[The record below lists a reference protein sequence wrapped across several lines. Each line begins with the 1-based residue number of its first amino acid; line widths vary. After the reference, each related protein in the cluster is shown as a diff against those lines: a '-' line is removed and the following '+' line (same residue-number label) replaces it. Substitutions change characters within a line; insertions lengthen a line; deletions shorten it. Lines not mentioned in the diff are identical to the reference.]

1 MVNYVYMINKK
12 IMLEKLH
19 SLVSSAQ
26 GCTEIGVI
34 GYATASA
41 SKLMGNPKNS
51 SRYKKIEVEVSPF
64 IFKNVFRV
72 GVPNL
77 GQCGIKMIIST
88 AAAIA
93 KPERK
98 LEIFET
104 VSREEKRAGKELVED
119 DKVTVRIG
127 KNVNP
132 VYAKVTITG
141 TDGTIYEAVISH
153 YHDHIVY
160 VKKNNKYIVNNRI
173 KHFNEVGEGEIA
185 NLKNVTLKDIINF
198 VNSCKLS
205 DLKFLG
211 EISKANDKIAEYGL
225 KNVIKDSFTDNFIKL
240 ISKRPTLNE
249 KIILYTGSAID
260 ARMNGAPLQV
270 TTSSG
275 SGDHGLCCSIPQYQ
289 MHIHTKNEEIVYLRG
304 LALANMIIW
313 IVKKNIGNLSALC
326 GSVVAAVTGTLCGLA
341 YQRGMNIYKIND
353 LIDSA
358 LCSFALTICDGAKMS
373 CTHKVC
379 FALKSGL
386 LMLDMIDKGYYV
398 KPKDG
403 IITGN
408 AFGTIK
414 IFNKLSKDNINTL
427 NNSII
432 ESIFKI
438 DEQ

>member
-1 MVNYVYMINKK
+1 MINKK
-12 IMLEKLH
+12 VMLEKLR

-26 GCTEIGVI
+26 GCTEIGII

-41 SKLMGNPKNS
+41 SKLMNNPKDSNQ
-51 SRYKKIEVEVSPF
+51 YKKIEVEVSPF

-104 VSREEKRAGKELVED
+104 VTKEEKRIGKELIEN
-119 DKVTVRIG
+119 DKIFVKIG
-127 KNVNP
+127 KDVNP
-132 VYAKVTITG
+132 VYAKVTITAA
-141 TDGTIYEAVISH
+141 DGTIYETVISH

-160 VKKNNKYIVNNRI
+160 IKKDNKYVVNNGI

-185 NLKNVTLKDIINF
+185 SLRNVTLKDLINF
-198 VNSCKLS
+198 VNSCKIA

-225 KNVIKDSFTDNFIKL
+225 KNVIKDSFTDNYLKL
-240 ISKRPTLNE
+240 IGKKPTLNQ
-249 KIILYTGSAID
+249 KIILYTGAAID
-260 ARMNGAPLQV
+260 ARMNGAPLPV

-275 SGDHGLCCSIPQYQ
+275 SGDHGLVCSIPQYQ
-289 MHIHTKNEEIVYLRG
+289 MHAHTKNEEITYLRS
-304 LALANMIIW
+304 LALVNMLIW
-313 IVKKNIGNLSALC
+313 IVKKNIGSLSALC

-341 YQRGMNIYKIND
+341 YQKGMDIYKIND

-386 LMLDMIDKGYYV
+386 LMLDMIKKGYYV

-414 IFNKLSKDNINTL
+414 IFNKLSKDNIDTL
-427 NNSII
+427 NNSIV

>member
-1 MVNYVYMINKK
+1 MIDKK
-12 IMLEKLH
+12 IMLDKLH
-19 SLVSSAQ
+19 ALVSSAQ
-26 GCTEIGVI
+26 GCTEIGII

-41 SKLMGNPKNS
+41 SKLMNNPRDPNQ
-51 SRYKKIEVEVSPF
+51 YKKIEVEVSPF

-104 VSREEKRAGKELVED
+104 VTREEKRVGKNLIED
-119 DKVTVRIG
+119 DKIFVKIG

-132 VYAKVTITG
+132 VYAKVTITAM
-141 TDGTIYEAVISH
+141 DGTVYETVVSH

-160 VKKNNKYIVNNRI
+160 IKKNNKFVVNNGI

-185 NLKNVTLKDIINF
+185 SLRNVTLKDILNF
-198 VNSCKLS
+198 VNSCKIE

-211 EISKANDKIAEYGL
+211 ELSRANDKISEYGL
-225 KNVIKDSFTDNFIKL
+225 KNIIKDSFTDNYIKL
-240 ISKRPTLNE
+240 ISKKPTLSE
-249 KIILYTGSAID
+249 KIILHTGSAID
-260 ARMNGAPLQV
+260 ARMNGASLPV

-275 SGDHGLCCSIPQYQ
+275 SGDHGLTCSIPQYQ
-289 MHIHTKNEEIVYLRG
+289 YHIYTKNEEIVYLRG
-304 LALANMIIW
+304 LAFANMIVW
-313 IVKKNIGNLSALC
+313 IIKKNIGSLSALC

-341 YQRGMNIYKIND
+341 YQKGMNIYKIND

-379 FALKSGL
+379 FALKSGM

-414 IFNKLSKDNINTL
+414 IFNKLSKDNLDTL
-427 NNSII
+427 NNSIV